1 MHPARRIRI
10 ALCCLASLVCV
21 LPAPSQQPSAPSES
35 APPAVAPPS
44 VEGRSGRGAGP
55 AAAMPNPATS
65 PDSITEGTVSVGGQ
79 PIAYRAVAGTI
90 TVGATDAQDATMG
103 FDGKPLADSGIKP
116 DVPDA
121 PPTARM
127 FYAAYFKKDS
137 PAERRPVTF
146 IYNGGPGSPTMWL
159 HMGTFG
165 PKRIVTPDT
174 QHQEGAPYKIVPN
187 EYSLLDVSDV
197 VFIDAPG
204 TGLSRTFGKGKSEA
218 FYGIDAD
225 GHAFERFIRR
235 FLSKYNRWNS
245 PKYLFGESYG
255 TPRSAVLAADLRSVD
270 LNGIILLS
278 QILSFDNSVD
288 GPTANPGVDQ
298 AYALALP
305 TMAATA
311 WYHHKLPNQPP
322 DLKPFLA
329 EVEKFALGDY
339 MAALLQGSELSD
351 AQRQAV
357 AEKLHSYI
365 GLPVDY
371 LLRTNLRVQGGEFSE
386 QLRINEGISVGRLDT
401 RYAGIELDPLAQ
413 SSGYDPQ
420 SDAITSAWN
429 TAINQYLHNDLRYA
443 TQDTYLMSA
452 RDGGEFSW
460 NLTHRPP
467 GRGFGGP
474 GGAPGTV
481 ETGANVMPDLAYR
494 MKLNPTMKVMLAGGY
509 YDLATPYFEG
519 IYEMH
524 HLPMPK
530 SLQSNISYHYYEAG
544 HMIYVREDILKQF
557 HADVASF
564 IRSTEDGAR

>member
-1 MHPARRIRI
+1 MFVAQRSRAALLILSTPIILSVSSSIGIAQDKPDEKVVTTSRASSPAQ
-10 ALCCLASLVCV
+10 
-21 LPAPSQQPSAPSES
+21 PAK
-35 APPAVAPPS
+35 PA
-44 VEGRSGRGAGP
+44 
-55 AAAMPNPATS
+55 
-65 PDSITEGTVSVGGQ
+65 DSITEGSVTVGGQ
-79 PIAYRAVAGTI
+79 AIAYRAVAGTI
-90 TVGATDAQDATMG
+90 TVGGTDPQDATLG
-103 FDGKPLADSGIKP
+103 FDGKPLPDSGIRP
-116 DVPDA
+116 SERAEDA

-127 FYAAYFKKDS
+127 FYAAYFKKD
-137 PAERRPVTF
+137 AVAAHRPITF

-165 PKRIVTPDT
+165 PRRIVVPDT
-174 QHQEGAPYKIVPN
+174 QHQEGAPYTLVSN

-204 TGLSRTFGKGKSEA
+204 TGLSRTFGKNKGEA
-218 FYGIDAD
+218 FYGVDGD

-235 FLSKYNRWNS
+235 FLSKYDRWNS

-288 GPTANPGVDQ
+288 GPNNNPGVDQ

-305 TMAATA
+305 TYAASA

-322 DLKPFLA
+322 ALKPFLA
-329 EVEKFALGDY
+329 EVEKYALGEY
-339 MAALLQGSELSD
+339 MTALLQGSELPD

-357 AEKLHSYI
+357 AEKLHSYT
-365 GLPVDY
+365 GLSVDY
-371 LLRTNLRVQGGEFSE
+371 LLRSDLRVIGSDFSKT
-386 QLRINEGISVGRLDT
+386 LKLDEGMTTGRLDS
-401 RYAGIELDPLAQ
+401 RYQGPDINPL
-413 SSGYDPQ
+413 SEGSGYDPQ

-429 TAINQYLHNDLRYA
+429 TAINEYLHKDLKYA
-443 TQDTYLMSA
+443 QQDTYLMSA
-452 RDGGEFSW
+452 RSGGEFNW
-460 NLTHRPP
+460 NMNHQPP
-467 GRGFGGP
+467 TSRGGG
-474 GGAPGTV
+474 GGDSQ

-494 MKLNPTMKVMLAGGY
+494 MKMNPKMKILLAGGY

-524 HLPMPK
+524 HLQIPR
-530 SLQSNISYHYYEAG
+530 SLQANISYHYYEAG

-557 HADVASF
+557 HADVSAF
-564 IRSTEDGAR
+564 IKATEDGK

>member
-1 MHPARRIRI
+1 MFVARRSRSALLTLSTFTALSISSSTGI
-10 ALCCLASLVCV
+10 AQDKPDERVA
-21 LPAPSQQPSAPSES
+21 PAPRTSSSQ
-35 APPAVAPPS
+35 
-44 VEGRSGRGAGP
+44 
-55 AAAMPNPATS
+55 PAT
-65 PDSITEGTVSVGGQ
+65 PADSITEGSVTVGGQ
-79 PIAYRAVAGTI
+79 AIAYRAVAGTI
-90 TVGATDAQDATMG
+90 TVGGTDPQDATLG
-103 FDGKPLADSGIKP
+103 FDGKPLPDSGIKLP
-116 DVPDA
+116 ERAEDA
-121 PPTARM
+121 SPTARM
-127 FYAAYFKKDS
+127 FYAAYFKKD
-137 PAERRPVTF
+137 AAAAHRPITF

-165 PKRIVTPDT
+165 PKRIVVPDT
-174 QHQEGAPYKIVPN
+174 QHQEGAPYTIVSN

-204 TGLSRTFGKGKSEA
+204 TGLSRTFGKNKGEA
-218 FYGIDAD
+218 FYGVDGD

-235 FLSKYNRWNS
+235 FLSKYDRWNS

-288 GPTANPGVDQ
+288 GPNNNPGVDQ

-305 TMAATA
+305 TYAASA

-322 DLKPFLA
+322 ALKPFLA
-329 EVEKFALGDY
+329 EVEKYALGEY
-339 MAALLQGSELSD
+339 MTALLQGSELPD

-357 AEKLHSYI
+357 AERLHSYT

-371 LLRTNLRVQGGEFSE
+371 LLRADLRVIGSNFSKT
-386 QLRINEGISVGRLDT
+386 LKLDEGVTTGRLDS
-401 RYAGIELDPLAQ
+401 RYQGPDLNPL
-413 SSGYDPQ
+413 SEGSGYDPQ

-429 TAINQYLHNDLRYA
+429 TAINEYLHKDMKYA
-443 TQDTYLMSA
+443 LQDTYLMSA
-452 RDGGEFSW
+452 RSGGEFNW
-460 NLTHRPP
+460 NMNHQPP
-467 GRGFGGP
+467 TSRGGG
-474 GGAPGTV
+474 GGGSQ

-494 MKLNPTMKVMLAGGY
+494 MKLNPKMKILLAGGY

-524 HLPMPK
+524 HLQIPR
-530 SLQSNISYHYYEAG
+530 SLQANISYHYYEAG

-557 HADVASF
+557 HADVSAF
-564 IRSTEDGAR
+564 IKSTEDGK

>member
-1 MHPARRIRI
+1 MAPASRVRLA
-10 ALCCLASLVCV
+10 ALLCIGSLFLPFALAQE
-21 LPAPSQQPSAPSES
+21 PQSQRPSE
-35 APPAVAPPS
+35 ATPS
-44 VEGRSGRGAGP
+44 KNPAGP
-55 AAAMPNPATS
+55 AQIPAQ
-65 PDSITEGTVSVGGQ
+65 PKDSETEGTVRASGQ
-79 PIAYRAVAGTI
+79 TIAYRAVAGTI
-90 TVGATDAQDATMG
+90 TVAGTDPQDATLG
-103 FDGKPLADSGIKP
+103 FDGKPLPDSGIKP
-116 DVPDA
+116 TDEA

-127 FYAAYFKKDS
+127 FYAAYFKKDAPQES
-137 PAERRPVTF
+137 RPITF

-174 QHQEGAPYKIVPN
+174 QHQTAGPYQIVEN
-187 EYSLLDVSDV
+187 ADTLLDVSDV

-270 LNGIILLS
+270 LNGIVLLS

-288 GPTANPGVDQ
+288 GPQANPGVDQ

-311 WYHHKLPNQPP
+311 WFHHKLPNQPP
-322 DLKPFLA
+322 ALKPFLD
-329 EVEKFALGDY
+329 EVQKYALGDY
-339 MAALLQGSELSD
+339 MTALLQGSELAD
-351 AQRQAV
+351 AQKRAV
-357 AEKLHSYI
+357 AEKLHGYI

-371 LLRTNLRVQGGEFSE
+371 ILKADLRVNGGEFSK
-386 QLRINEGISVGRLDT
+386 QLRADEGITVGRLDT
-401 RYAGIELDPLAQ
+401 RYAGPDIDPLGQ

-429 TAINQYLHNDLRYA
+429 TAINSYLHNDMKYA
-443 TQDTYLMSA
+443 TQDTYLLNASA
-452 RDGGEFSW
+452 GGEFSW

-467 GRGFGGP
+467 GRGG
-474 GGAPGTV
+474 GGAGGAGTV
-481 ETGANVMPDLAYR
+481 ENGANVMPDLAYR
-494 MKLNPTMKVMLAGGY
+494 MKLNPKMKVFLAGGY

-524 HLPMPK
+524 HLPMANA
-530 SLQSNISYHYYEAG
+530 LQANISYKYYEAG

-557 HADVASF
+557 HDDVANF
-564 IRSTEDGAR
+564 IRGTQKPN

>member
-1 MHPARRIRI
+1 MCSLSALGFAQDKPDEKPA
-10 ALCCLASLVCV
+10 
-21 LPAPSQQPSAPSES
+21 
-35 APPAVAPPS
+35 APPPMARPVPEPVDS
-44 VEGRSGRGAGP
+44 V
-55 AAAMPNPATS
+55 
-65 PDSITEGTVSVGGQ
+65 TEGTVVVGGQ
-79 PIAYRAVAGTI
+79 TISYRAVAGTI
-90 TVGATDAQDATMG
+90 TVGGTDPQDATLG
-103 FDGKPLADSGIKP
+103 FDGKPLPDSGLKP
-116 DVPDA
+116 ADKLEDG
-121 PPTARM
+121 PPLARM
-127 FYAAYFKKDS
+127 FYVAYFKKDA
-137 PAERRPVTF
+137 PAAKRPIMF

-174 QHQEGAPYKIVPN
+174 EHQEGAPYKIVPN
-187 EYSLLDVSDV
+187 EDSLLDESDL

-204 TGLSRTFGKGKSEA
+204 TGMSRTFGKGKAEA
-218 FYGIDAD
+218 FYGVDGD

-235 FLSKYNRWNS
+235 FLSKYDRWNS

-255 TPRSAVLAADLRSVD
+255 TPRSAVLAADLRGVD

-288 GPTANPGVDQ
+288 GPNANPGVDQ

-305 TMAATA
+305 TYAATA

-322 DLKPFLA
+322 ALKPFLA
-329 EVEKFALGDY
+329 EVEKFALGEY
-339 MAALLQGSELSD
+339 MSALLQGSELSD
-351 AQRQAV
+351 AEKRAM

-371 LLRTNLRVQGGEFSE
+371 LLRADLRVVGSEFSKE
-386 QLRINEGISVGRLDT
+386 LEAPEGISVGRLDT
-401 RYAGIELDPLAQ
+401 RYQGPDLDPLSQ
-413 SSGYDPQ
+413 GTSYDPQ

-429 TAINQYLHNDLRYA
+429 TAINEYLHNDLKYA
-443 TQDTYLMSA
+443 KQDTYLLSA

-460 NLTHRPP
+460 NMNHRPP
-467 GRGFGGP
+467 GRP
-474 GGAPGTV
+474 GGGGGGSS

-494 MKLNPTMKVMLAGGY
+494 MKLNPKMKILLAGGY

-524 HLPMPK
+524 HLQIPK
-530 SLQSNISYHYYEAG
+530 ALQSNISYHYYEAG

-557 HADVASF
+557 HADVAAF
-564 IRSTEDGAR
+564 VQATEGGQ

>member
-1 MHPARRIRI
+1 MFFPWRSRRASFVLLTMAAISTPFTIAQDKPDEKPA
-10 ALCCLASLVCV
+10 AT
-21 LPAPSQQPSAPSES
+21 PSAAPHIPS
-35 APPAVAPPS
+35 
-44 VEGRSGRGAGP
+44 
-55 AAAMPNPATS
+55 T
-65 PDSITEGTVSVGGQ
+65 PDSITEGTVTVGGQ
-79 PIAYRAVAGTI
+79 PIAYRAIAGTL
-90 TVGATDAQDATMG
+90 TVGGTDPQDATLG
-103 FDGKPLADSGIKP
+103 FDGKPLPDSGVKLP
-116 DVPDA
+116 EKAEDA

-127 FYAAYFKKDS
+127 FYVAYFKKDA
-137 PAERRPVTF
+137 PAAQRPVTF

-174 QHQEGAPYKIVPN
+174 QHQEGAPYSIVNN

-204 TGLSRTFGKGKSEA
+204 TGLSRTFGKNKSEA
-218 FYGIDAD
+218 FYGVDAD

-235 FLSKYNRWNS
+235 FLSKYDRWNS

-305 TMAATA
+305 TFAATA

-322 DLKPFLA
+322 ALKPFLA
-329 EVEKFALGDY
+329 EVEKYALGDY
-339 MAALLQGSELSD
+339 MTALLQGSDLTD

-357 AEKLHSYI
+357 AEKLHTYT

-371 LLRTNLRVQGGEFSE
+371 LLRADLRVTGGEFSKE
-386 QLRINEGISVGRLDT
+386 LKLDEGMTTGRLDS
-401 RYAGIELDPLAQ
+401 RYQGPDADPMGAT
-413 SSGYDPQ
+413 SGYDPQ

-429 TAINQYLHNDLRYA
+429 TAINQYLHSDLKYA
-443 TQDTYLMSA
+443 TQATYLLSG
-452 RDGGEFSW
+452 RQGGEFSW
-460 NLTHRPP
+460 NMTHTPP
-467 GRGFGGP
+467 GRGFGG
-474 GGAPGTV
+474 GGSAPGTV

-494 MKLNPTMKVMLAGGY
+494 MKMNPKMKVMLAGGY

-519 IYEMH
+519 VYEMH

-530 SLQSNISYHYYEAG
+530 NLQSNISYHYYEAG

-557 HADVASF
+557 HSDVAAF
-564 IRSTEDGAR
+564 IKSTENGK

>member
-1 MHPARRIRI
+1 MHNAR
-10 ALCCLASLVCV
+10 LTVLFCLASALAAASPAQETPGRPPREPGPAANGAPAEPSADR
-21 LPAPSQQPSAPSES
+21 PAPSTI
-35 APPAVAPPS
+35 
-44 VEGRSGRGAGP
+44 RP
-55 AAAMPNPATS
+55 AATPQ
-65 PDSITEGTVSVGGQ
+65 DSVTEGSVTVGGQ
-79 PIAYRAVAGTI
+79 AIAYRAIAGTI
-90 TVGATDAQDATMG
+90 TVGATDPQDATLG
-103 FDGKPLADSGIKP
+103 FDGKPLPDSGIKLP
-116 DVPDA
+116 ENAAEA

-127 FYAAYFKKDS
+127 FYAAYFRKDA
-137 PAERRPVTF
+137 PASTRPVTF

-159 HMGTFG
+159 HIGTFG

-174 QHQEGAPYKIVPN
+174 QHQEGAPYAIVPN

-204 TGLSRTFGKGKSEA
+204 TGMSRTFGRNKGEA

-235 FLSKYNRWNS
+235 FLSKYDRWNS

-305 TMAATA
+305 TYAATA
-311 WYHHKLPNQPP
+311 WFHHKLPVQPP
-322 DLKPFLA
+322 ALKPFLA
-329 EVEKFALGDY
+329 EVEHFALTDY

-351 AQRQAV
+351 ADRRRI
-357 AEKLHSYI
+357 AEKLHGYI
-365 GLPVDY
+365 GLPVEY
-371 LLRTNLRVQGGEFSE
+371 LLRSDLRVIGSAFSQE
-386 QLRINEGISVGRLDT
+386 LKLDEGMTTGRLDSRYEGIS
-401 RYAGIELDPLAQ
+401 LDPTA
-413 SSGYDPQ
+413 SNSAYDPQ

-429 TAINQYLHNDLRYA
+429 TAINQYLHNDLKYGR
-443 TQDTYLMSA
+443 QDTYLHNG
-452 RDGGEFSW
+452 RQGGEFSW
-460 NLTHRPP
+460 NMTHTPP
-467 GRGFGGP
+467 GRGFGG
-474 GGAPGTV
+474 GGAQPGTT

-494 MKLNPTMKVMLAGGY
+494 MKLNPRMKIMLAGGY

-524 HLPMPK
+524 HLPIPRA
-530 SLQSNISYHYYEAG
+530 LQSNISYHYYEAG
-544 HMIYVREDILKQF
+544 HMIYVRPDILHQF
-557 HADVASF
+557 HDDVAAF
-564 IRSTEDGAR
+564 IRSTENGAR

>member
-1 MHPARRIRI
+1 MASAVRLSFA
-10 ALCCLASLVCV
+10 ALLCASSLALGVHAQE
-21 LPAPSQQPSAPSES
+21 PQSQRPSETTLS
-35 APPAVAPPS
+35 KNPAGPPALPGTVK
-44 VEGRSGRGAGP
+44 
-55 AAAMPNPATS
+55 
-65 PDSITEGTVSVGGQ
+65 DSETEGTVRAGGQ
-79 PIAYRAVAGTI
+79 TIAYRAVAGTI
-90 TVGATDAQDATMG
+90 TVAGTDPQDATLG
-103 FDGKPLADSGIKP
+103 FDGKPLPDSGIKP
-116 DVPDA
+116 TDEA

-127 FYAAYFKKDS
+127 FYAAYFKKDAPETS
-137 PAERRPVTF
+137 RPITF

-174 QHQEGAPYKIVPN
+174 QHQTAGPYQIVDN
-187 EYSLLDVSDV
+187 QDTLLDVSDV

-218 FYGIDAD
+218 FYGVDAD

-270 LNGIILLS
+270 LNGIVLLS

-288 GPTANPGVDQ
+288 GPNANPGVDQ

-311 WYHHKLPNQPP
+311 WFHHKLPNQPP
-322 DLKPFLA
+322 TLKPFLD
-329 EVEKFALGDY
+329 EVQKYALSEY
-339 MAALLQGSELSD
+339 MAALLQGSELPET
-351 AQRQAV
+351 QKRAV
-357 AEKLHSYI
+357 AEKLHGYT
-365 GLPVDY
+365 GLPVAY
-371 LLRTNLRVQGGEFSE
+371 LLKADLRVNGGEFSKE
-386 QLRINEGISVGRLDT
+386 LRADEGVTVGRLDT
-401 RYAGIELDPLAQ
+401 RYAGPDIDPLSQ
-413 SSGYDPQ
+413 GSSYDPQ

-429 TAINQYLHNDLRYA
+429 TAINSYLHNDMKYA
-443 TQDTYLMSA
+443 TQDTYLLNA
-452 RDGGEFSW
+452 GAGGEFSW
-460 NLTHRPP
+460 NMTHRPP
-467 GRGFGGP
+467 GRGGGGP

-494 MKLNPTMKVMLAGGY
+494 MKLNPKMKVMLAGGY

-524 HLPMPK
+524 HLPMANA
-530 SLQSNISYHYYEAG
+530 LQGNISYHYYEAG

-557 HADVASF
+557 HDDVANF
-564 IRSTEDGAR
+564 IRGTQKPN